1 MFFGN
6 NRPDKMAGWNAR
18 FLSGFFI
25 GGEDMQ
31 RSNDFTTGRILGP
44 LIRFMVPVFLAMFL
58 QAMYGAVDLL
68 IVGQFARSL
77 DVSAVSTG
85 SQMMMTITNLVTSFA
100 MGTTILLGQRIGE
113 GRGRDGGEV
122 VGSSICL
129 FGTIAAVFTVLIP
142 VFCKPLSSVMNA
154 PDEAFDATASYIRI
168 CGLGS
173 VFIIAYNL
181 IGSIFRGIG
190 DSRTPLMTVLIAC
203 VCNIAGDLLLVAVF
217 HMGTAGAAIATV
229 FAQAISVVIS
239 LMVLR
244 GRELPSQFE
253 KRDIRFNG
261 TVIRKVTS
269 LGLPIALQDL
279 LVGISFLVLLAIVN
293 SLGLIPSAGIG
304 VAERVCGFIMLI
316 PSAFMQAMAAFV
328 AQNIGAGK
336 YHRAK
341 KALAYAIAVST
352 MLAILMFALTF
363 WRGDLLAGIF
373 SNDSE
378 VIFAAADYLKAYA
391 IDCLLTCF
399 LFCFIGFFNGLGMTR
414 FVMIQ
419 GIVGAFLVRI
429 PVAFL
434 MSREVPVSMF
444 HIGLATPCSTVLQ
457 VIMCLVCFM
466 AANKKYMPQI
476 KSN

>member
-1 MFFGN
+1 MSVT
-6 NRPDKMAGWNAR
+6 PSR
-18 FLSGFFI
+18 FVFVMLTEEYMGK
-25 GGEDMQ
+25 E
-31 RSNDFTTGRILGP
+31 NDFTHGKILMP
-44 LIRFMVPVFLAMFL
+44 LLQFMLPVFLAMLL

-68 IVGQFARSL
+68 IVGQFAQSL

-85 SQMMMTITNLVTSFA
+85 SQMMMTVTNLVTSFA

-113 GRGRDGGEV
+113 GRGREGGQV

-129 FGTIAAVFTVLIP
+129 FGAIALVFTALLP
-142 VFCKPLSSVMNA
+142 LLASPLSRVMNA
-154 PDEAFDATASYIRI
+154 PPEAFGATVSYIRI
-168 CGLGS
+168 CGFGS

-190 DSRTPLMTVLIAC
+190 DSKTPLITVLIAC
-203 VCNIAGDLLLVAVF
+203 VCNIGGDLLLVAVF

-229 FAQAISVVIS
+229 AAQAISVVIS
-239 LMVLR
+239 LLILR
-244 GRELPSQFE
+244 KRPLPFQFS
-253 KRDIRFNG
+253 RADIRFRHAI
-261 TVIRKVTS
+261 IRRVTA

-293 SLGLIPSAGIG
+293 NLGLTPSAGIG

-328 AQNIGAGK
+328 AQNYGAGK
-336 YHRAK
+336 YDRAK
-341 KALAYAIAVST
+341 KALGYAIGVSAL
-352 MLAILMFALTF
+352 LALGMFALTF
-363 WRGDLLAGIF
+363 WRGDLLSGIF
-373 SNDSE
+373 SKDAP
-378 VIFAAADYLKAYA
+378 VILASADYLKAYA

-399 LFCFIGFFNGLGMTR
+399 LFCFIGFFNGIGMTR
-414 FVMIQ
+414 FVMVQ

-434 MSREVPVSMF
+434 MSREDPVSMF

-457 VIMCLVCFM
+457 VLLCLLCFR
-466 AANKKYMPQI
+466 AVNRRSSLQKPLG
-476 KSN
+476 SNPE

>member
-1 MFFGN
+1 MGT
-6 NRPDKMAGWNAR
+6 K
-18 FLSGFFI
+18 
-25 GGEDMQ
+25 
-31 RSNDFTTGRILGP
+31 NDFTKGKILGP
-44 LIRFMVPVFLAMFL
+44 LLGFMAPVFLALLL

-68 IVGQFARSL
+68 IVGQFAESL

-85 SQMMMTITNLVTSFA
+85 SQMMMTITHLVTSFA
-100 MGTTILLGQRIGE
+100 MGITILLGQRIGA

-122 VGSSICL
+122 VGSGICL
-129 FGTIAAVFTVLIP
+129 FGTIAAVLTVLVP
-142 VFCKPLSSVMNA
+142 LLARPLSSVMNA
-154 PDEAFDATASYIRI
+154 PKEAFDATASYIRI

-190 DSRTPLMTVLIAC
+190 DSKTPLMTVLIAC

-217 HMGTAGAAIATV
+217 HMGTAGAAVATV
-229 FAQAISVVIS
+229 AAQAVSVVLS
-239 LMVLR
+239 LLILR
-244 GRELPSQFE
+244 RRELPFRFE
-253 KRDIRFNG
+253 HKDLRFKRS
-261 TVIRKVTS
+261 VIRPMTR

-293 SLGLIPSAGIG
+293 DLGLIPSAGVG

-336 YHRAK
+336 YDRAK
-341 KALAYAIAVST
+341 KALGYAVAVSAG
-352 MLAILMFALTF
+352 LAVIMFAVSF
-363 WRGDLLAGIF
+363 WRGDLLSGIF
-373 SNDSE
+373 SKDAA
-378 VIFAAADYLKAYA
+378 VIAASADYLKAYA

-399 LFCFIGFFNGLGMTR
+399 LFCFIGYFNGLGLTR
-414 FVMIQ
+414 FVMVQ

-457 VIMCLVCFM
+457 VILCLICFFW
-466 AANKKYMPQI
+466 ANRHFSGSGSGKASMLL
-476 KSN
+476 

>member
-1 MFFGN
+1 
-6 NRPDKMAGWNAR
+6 
-18 FLSGFFI
+18 
-25 GGEDMQ
+25 MQ
-31 RSNDFTTGRILGP
+31 RNNDFTTGKILGP
-44 LIRFMVPVFLAMFL
+44 LIRFMVPVFLAMLL

-68 IVGQFARSL
+68 IVGQFAQSA

-85 SQMMMTITNLVTSFA
+85 SQMMMTVTNLVTSFA

-113 GRGRDGGEV
+113 GRGSEGGKV

-129 FGTIAAVFTVLIP
+129 FGAIAIGFTFLIP
-142 VFCKPLSSVMNA
+142 LLCRPLSAVMNA

-173 VFIIAYNL
+173 LFIITYNL

-190 DSRTPLMTVLIAC
+190 DSRTPLMTVMISC
-203 VCNIAGDLLLVAVF
+203 VCNIAGDLLLVVVF
-217 HMGTAGAAIATV
+217 HMGTAGAAVATV

-239 LMVLR
+239 LLVLR
-244 GRELPSQFE
+244 RRELPFQFN
-253 KRDIRFNG
+253 RQDIRFNG
-261 TVIRKVTS
+261 AIVRRVTA

-293 SLGLIPSAGIG
+293 SLGLIPSAGVG

-316 PSAFMQAMAAFV
+316 PAAFMQAMSAFV

-336 YHRAK
+336 YRRAR

-352 MLAILMFALTF
+352 VLAVVMFAVTF
-363 WRGDLLAGIF
+363 WRGDLMAGIF
-373 SNDSE
+373 SNDPE
-378 VIFAAADYLKAYA
+378 VVRAGADYLKAYA

-399 LFCFIGFFNGLGMTR
+399 LFCFIGFFNGIGMTR
-414 FVMIQ
+414 FVMLQ
-419 GIVGAFLVRI
+419 GIIGAFLVRI

-444 HIGLATPCSTVLQ
+444 HIGLATPCSTVIQ
-457 VIMCLVCFM
+457 VLMCLICFSSV
-466 AANKKYMPQI
+466 NHNYRGK
-476 KSN
+476 

>member
-1 MFFGN
+1 MG
-6 NRPDKMAGWNAR
+6 K
-18 FLSGFFI
+18 
-25 GGEDMQ
+25 E
-31 RSNDFTTGRILGP
+31 NDFTQGKILSP
-44 LIRFMVPVFLAMFL
+44 LLRFMLPVFLAMLL

-68 IVGQFARSL
+68 IVGQFAQSL

-100 MGTTILLGQRIGE
+100 MGTTILLGQRIGA
-113 GRGRDGGEV
+113 GRGRDGGQV

-129 FGTIAAVFTVLIP
+129 FGVISLAFTALLP
-142 VFCKPLSSVMNA
+142 LTAKPLSAVMNA
-154 PDEAFDATASYIRI
+154 PEEAFDATVAYLRI

-190 DSRTPLMTVLIAC
+190 DSKTPLITVLIAC
-203 VCNIAGDLLLVAVF
+203 VCNVAGDLLLVAVF
-217 HMGTAGAAIATV
+217 HMGTAGAAVATV
-229 FAQAISVVIS
+229 AAQAVSVLIS
-239 LMVLR
+239 LLLLR
-244 GRELPSQFE
+244 KQRLSFAFSRADLRFDGSI
-253 KRDIRFNG
+253 IRL
-261 TVIRKVTS
+261 VTK

-293 SLGLIPSAGIG
+293 NLGLTPSAGVG

-328 AQNIGAGK
+328 AQNYGAGK
-336 YHRAK
+336 YDRAK
-341 KALAYAIAVST
+341 RALAYAVGVSAL
-352 MLAILMFALTF
+352 LAIGMFALSF
-363 WRGDLLAGIF
+363 WRGDLLSGIF
-373 SNDSE
+373 SKDAA
-378 VIFAAADYLKAYA
+378 VIAASAEYLKAYA

-399 LFCFIGFFNGLGMTR
+399 LFCFIGYFNGVGRTK
-414 FVMIQ
+414 FVMVQ

-434 MSREVPVSMF
+434 MSREEPVSMF

-457 VIMCLVCFM
+457 VLLCLLCFGVSSRRSGGRP
-466 AANKKYMPQI
+466 ALQNKLP
-476 KSN
+476 

>member
-1 MFFGN
+1 MG
-6 NRPDKMAGWNAR
+6 K
-18 FLSGFFI
+18 
-25 GGEDMQ
+25 E
-31 RSNDFTTGRILGP
+31 NDFTQGKILSP
-44 LIRFMVPVFLAMFL
+44 LLRFMLPVFLAMLL

-68 IVGQFARSL
+68 IVGQFAQSL

-100 MGTTILLGQRIGE
+100 MGTTILLGQRIGA
-113 GRGRDGGEV
+113 GRGRDGGQV

-129 FGTIAAVFTVLIP
+129 FGVIALAFTALL
-142 VFCKPLSSVMNA
+142 PLTAKLLSAVMNA
-154 PDEAFDATASYIRI
+154 PEEAFDATVSYLRI

-190 DSRTPLMTVLIAC
+190 DSKTPLITVLIAC
-203 VCNIAGDLLLVAVF
+203 VCNVAGDLLLVAVF
-217 HMGTAGAAIATV
+217 HMGTAGAAVATV
-229 FAQAISVVIS
+229 AAQAVSVLIS
-239 LMVLR
+239 LLLLR
-244 GRELPSQFE
+244 KQRLSFAFSRADLRFDGSI
-253 KRDIRFNG
+253 IRL
-261 TVIRKVTS
+261 VTK

-293 SLGLIPSAGIG
+293 NLGLTPSAGVG

-328 AQNIGAGK
+328 AQNYGAGK
-336 YHRAK
+336 YDRAK
-341 KALAYAIAVST
+341 RALAYAVGVSAL
-352 MLAILMFALTF
+352 LAIGMFALSF
-363 WRGDLLAGIF
+363 WRGDLLSGIF
-373 SNDSE
+373 SKDAA
-378 VIFAAADYLKAYA
+378 VIAASAEYLKAYA

-399 LFCFIGFFNGLGMTR
+399 LFCFIGYFNGVGRTK
-414 FVMIQ
+414 FVMVQ

-434 MSREVPVSMF
+434 MSREEPVSMF

-457 VIMCLVCFM
+457 VLLCLLCFGVSSRRSGGRP
-466 AANKKYMPQI
+466 ALQNKLP
-476 KSN
+476 